1 MGPGDCGLGTPDWN
15 CGLWIERCAIGVRC
29 ELCQARGARGGGPM
43 GWGGRGISLI
53 NKGVDFDGTVCVL
66 FCVRQDENHAL
77 VALAVQIMCYYACAL
92 LGAVSVQVALFFS
105 CPWGGVYM
113 TLLWEV
119 GEGSRGS

>member
-1 MGPGDCGLGTPDWN
+1 
-15 CGLWIERCAIGVRC
+15 
-29 ELCQARGARGGGPM
+29 M

-53 NKGVDFDGTVCVL
+53 NKGVDFDGSVCV
-66 FCVRQDENHAL
+66 F
-77 VALAVQIMCYYACAL
+77 AVQIRCYYACAL
-92 LGAVSVQVALFFS
+92 LGAVSVQVALFFY

>member
-1 MGPGDCGLGTPDWN
+1 
-15 CGLWIERCAIGVRC
+15 
-29 ELCQARGARGGGPM
+29 M
-43 GWGGRGISLI
+43 GWGGRGISSR

-92 LGAVSVQVALFFS
+92 LGAVSVQAALFFS

-113 TLLWEV
+113 TLRLEV
-119 GEGSRGS
+119 GESSWSS

>member
-1 MGPGDCGLGTPDWN
+1 
-15 CGLWIERCAIGVRC
+15 
-29 ELCQARGARGGGPM
+29 M

-92 LGAVSVQVALFFS
+92 LGAVSVLS
-105 CPWGGVYM
+105 CFVFLLPLGRSLHDIAVGGWRRLSGLLKTFRGFPR
-113 TLLWEV
+113 TLGTYELL
-119 GEGSRGS
+119 

>member
-1 MGPGDCGLGTPDWN
+1 
-15 CGLWIERCAIGVRC
+15 
-29 ELCQARGARGGGPM
+29 M

-77 VALAVQIMCYYACAL
+77 VALAVQIMCYYACAP

-113 TLLWEV
+113 ILLWEV